1 MVIEILEKTDR
12 SLIFVIEGI
21 SIEMINAIRRIIT
34 IEVPCFAIDE
44 VIILKNESPL
54 YDEILSHRLGMIPIK
69 SDLEHYNLPRDCE
82 CGGFGCPLCQVSLTC
97 EVTNET
103 NKPIV
108 VYSGDL
114 KSNDPNITPVNDKIP
129 ILKID
134 KGSKIILECYAI
146 LGLAKDHVR
155 FSSVSNCVYRY
166 YPTIDFDESKIK
178 DLEEKALI
186 AKLCP
191 EKLFEF
197 TNDTLKLKKDYWK
210 TCNICKACEKNTDG
224 KIKVGWKDDTYIF
237 SLESDGVYPFELV
250 LKKTFEIFI
259 EKIDEFNTKLEEIE
273 I

>member
-1 MVIEILEKTDR
+1 MVIEIIEKSDT
-12 SLIFVIEGI
+12 SLIFVVEGI
-21 SIEMINAIRRIIT
+21 SIEMINAIRRIII
-34 IEVPCFAIDE
+34 IEMPCFAIDE

-103 NKPIV
+103 NKPMV

-114 KSNDPNITPVNDKIP
+114 KSNDPNIVPVNDKIP
-129 ILKID
+129 LLKID

-146 LGLAKDHVR
+146 LGLAKDNVR
-155 FSSVSNCVYRY
+155 FSAVSNCFYRF

-178 DLEEKALI
+178 DSEDKAVI

-197 TNDTLKLKKDYWK
+197 TNNSLKLKEDYWK
-210 TCNICKACEKNTDG
+210 TCNICKACEKNSNG
-224 KIKVGWKDDTYIF
+224 NIKVDWKEDTYIF
-237 SLESDGVYPFELV
+237 SLESDGVHAFELIIR
-250 LKKTFEIFI
+250 KAFEIFK
-259 EKIDEFNTKLEEIE
+259 EKIDEFNTKLEEIK